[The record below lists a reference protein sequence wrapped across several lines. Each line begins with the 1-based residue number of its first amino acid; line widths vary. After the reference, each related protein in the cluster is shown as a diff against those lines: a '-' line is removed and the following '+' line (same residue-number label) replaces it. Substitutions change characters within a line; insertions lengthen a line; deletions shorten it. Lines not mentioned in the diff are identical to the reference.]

1 MAKRILLAEESNTIR
16 ELAESLLRQN
26 GMEVLTVAN
35 GAKAM
40 DVLNYARPDLI
51 ILASEIK
58 YHGHIPLYEHL
69 QESSKSSSIPI
80 LILAN
85 QNEPGLPFHEEVI
98 IPKPFNPK
106 DFMDR
111 VNSLTGTSV
120 NTITK
125 PSNIDPVIISELEDE
140 LIDNALGVD
149 NLNITDS
156 EEMKNNEA
164 TKTTQIR
171 RDAKMLGIDESS
183 SKKNLIHTGKVESLM
198 IRDEH
203 AEITQPEVKDKKED
217 KNLSESNKI
226 EILNDQFGLID
237 PIEPHHALLQEN
249 HDYNWFL
256 NELKKENDINSE
268 PEPDIQ
274 ESTIAENLE
283 IEDNLNFEE
292 PSTHITPVQPADV
305 IHTEPKKESITSGVD
320 SFIDEFK
327 KEMEKISSSEVPET
341 FTIKKDQTESQ
352 KQTDLKWQDSVEKIA
367 YENIE
372 SIKQKI
378 ASEIS
383 DKIAKDLLDQINPKE
398 LMELMKKEIV
408 KKFNK
413 EE

>member
-1 MAKRILLAEESNTIR
+1 MSKRILLAEESNTIR
-16 ELAESLLRQN
+16 ELAESLLRKN
-26 GMEVLTVAN
+26 GIEVLSVTS
-35 GAKAM
+35 GEKAM

-51 ILASEIK
+51 IMASEIK
-58 YHGHIPLYEHL
+58 FRGHVPLFEHL
-69 QESSKSSSIPI
+69 QESLKASSIPI

-85 QNEPGLPFHEEVI
+85 QNESGLPFPEEVI

-111 VNSLTGTSV
+111 VNILTGTSDSMV
-120 NTITK
+120 QK
-125 PSNIDPVIISELEDE
+125 PSNPDPVTISNLENE
-140 LIDNALGVD
+140 MIDSALGVD

-156 EEMKNNEA
+156 EEMQNKEA

-171 RDAKMLGIDESS
+171 RDAKMLGIDENS
-183 SKKNLIHTGKVESLM
+183 SKKTLINTGKVESLM

-203 AEITQPEVKDKKED
+203 GEITQPDDKESEED
-217 KNLSESNKI
+217 NLNESNKL

-237 PIEPHHALLQEN
+237 PIEPDQSLIQEN

-256 NELKKENDINSE
+256 NELKKENEMDSDLKPN
-268 PEPDIQ
+268 IQ
-274 ESTIAENLE
+274 ESPVVEDPGDKNLK
-283 IEDNLNFEE
+283 IEE

-305 IHTEPKKESITSGVD
+305 KSTEPKKEDITSGVD

-327 KEMEKISSSEVPET
+327 KEMEKISSSEEPET
-341 FTIKKDQTESQ
+341 FTIKEEQTASKETS
-352 KQTDLKWQDSVEKIA
+352 DLKWQDSAEKVVS
-367 YENIE
+367 ENIE

-383 DKIAKDLLDQINPKE
+383 DKITKDLLDQINSEE
-398 LMELMKKEIV
+398 LFELMKKEII
-408 KKFNK
+408 KKIKK